1 MYTIDS
7 TYHPPYVGLFLLIF
21 SCCVYA
27 VIQVLKP
34 VDLKRSSGKRRW
46 SMPPGPPG
54 APVLGNLPHMMKA
67 RRGGALSFNK
77 WVSIVLPHGSNM

>member
-7 TYHPPYVGLFLLIF
+7 AFHPPYVGLFLLIF

-27 VIQVLKP
+27 VLHVLKP
-34 VDLKRSSGKRRW
+34 VDLKGSGGKRRW

-54 APVLGNLPHMMKA
+54 APVLGNLPQMMKA

-77 WVSIVLPHGSNM
+77 WVSIALPHGFNM